1 MEQFKNIRRV
11 DLETGEPAVFS
22 VRQLYYADKKANR
35 IGAMV
40 YANGEPV
47 ALTGTCSG
55 TAIRAD
61 GTTVPMTGAISGNTA
76 YVDLIQDCYAIEGEI
91 RIFVKIT
98 SGDVTATLAAA
109 VGNVRL
115 TETNAVIDPGT
126 IIPSVSALISAID
139 DAVASIPA
147 DYSDLLAAIAPDY
160 ADLTFPVKKGTF
172 CWHSGTLYTAKQDI
186 DTSESWT
193 ASHWVSSPLANELSW
208 RIDGVK
214 SALVQTNDNIGGEFG
229 GWVVGHVTSN
239 GFTTDSKYGMSNVIH
254 APAGSKLIVDGG
266 GYYFN
271 VFALTKVGD
280 SGVTTSDYAYSSTLV
295 SGYLSNPVDMVI
307 ENETYLII
315 DCRNGNSYSASTN
328 IDVSAI
334 PIVANLYAGLVLDA
348 YNAPIPDNSVTKE
361 KTTFWVHEKSA
372 NLFNP
377 ADSGNIVRGK
387 YVNTSDGALNGNA
400 NYFVAYTKLEGPGD
414 YALIVNTALYGTT
427 NAKAIHFYDADKTYI
442 RKIDGTYLDTTVTD
456 RPLKVTVP
464 QSVINSGAVYIGW
477 TGKISQI
484 NDLMFVKA
492 STYPSTYESYVDIWT
507 MPGLPYNE
515 NPLFGQFASF
525 NGDSICY
532 GAGYAGGYGAI
543 ISSENSMKYQN
554 IGVAGGTI
562 TSGTTYAGGGN
573 RYWINEHISDMDE
586 DADYAI
592 VEGGVN
598 DSSLQVTLGE
608 ITEDYNSALDTTTF
622 YGAMESICKQLT
634 VRYKGKKYG
643 FIIVHQ
649 MSRGL
654 RPGGAYH
661 QAVIECCSKWGVP
674 CLDLS
679 TQIPPFGFFTSAS
692 ESLYALRTEYT
703 KDGDGWHPNEDGYR
717 KYYVDKITAWMKTL

>member
-11 DLETGEPAVFS
+11 DLETGEPAAFS

-40 YANGEPV
+40 YANGDPV

-98 SGDVTATLAAA
+98 SGNVTATLAAA

-147 DYSDLLAAIAPDY
+147 DYSALLAAIAPDY

-172 CWHSGTLYTAKQDI
+172 CWHSGTLYTAKRDI

-193 ASHWVSSPLANELSW
+193 ASHWVSSSLANELSW
-208 RIDGVK
+208 RVDDVK
-214 SALVQTNDNIGGEFG
+214 SALIQTNDNIGGKFG
-229 GWVVGHVTSN
+229 GWVVGHVTSS
-239 GFTTDSKYGMSNVIH
+239 GFSTDSKYGMSNVIH

-280 SGVTTSDYAYSSTLV
+280 SGVVTSDYAYSSTLV

-315 DCRNGNSYSASTN
+315 DCRNKASYTASTN

-442 RKIDGTYLDTTVTD
+442 SKIDGTYLDTTVTD
-456 RPLKVTVP
+456 RPLKVTVT

-532 GAGYAGGYGAI
+532 GAGYTGGYGAI

-692 ESLYALRTEYT
+692 ESLYALRTECT
-703 KDGDGWHPNEDGYR
+703 KDGDGWHPNEEGYR

>member
-1 MEQFKNIRRV
+1 MSR
-11 DLETGEPAVFS
+11 
-22 VRQLYYADKKANR
+22 
-35 IGAMV
+35 
-40 YANGEPV
+40 
-47 ALTGTCSG
+47 
-55 TAIRAD
+55 
-61 GTTVPMTGAISGNTA
+61 
-76 YVDLIQDCYAIEGEI
+76 
-91 RIFVKIT
+91 
-98 SGDVTATLAAA
+98 
-109 VGNVRL
+109 
-115 TETNAVIDPGT
+115 
-126 IIPSVSALISAID
+126 
-139 DAVASIPA
+139 
-147 DYSDLLAAIAPDY
+147 
-160 ADLTFPVKKGTF
+160 
-172 CWHSGTLYTAKQDI
+172 
-186 DTSESWT
+186 
-193 ASHWVSSPLANELSW
+193 
-208 RIDGVK
+208 K
-214 SALVQTNDNIGGEFG
+214 SALNQTNDNIGGEFG

-239 GFTTDSKYGMSNVIH
+239 GFTTDAKYGMSNVIH
-254 APAGSKLIVDGG
+254 APKGSKLTVDGG

-280 SGVTTSDYAYSSTLV
+280 SGVVTSDYAYSSTLV

-334 PIVANLYAGLVLDA
+334 PIVANLYAGLVLEA

-372 NLFNP
+372 NLFNS
-377 ADSGNIVRGK
+377 ADSENIVRGK
-387 YVNTSDGALNGNA
+387 YVNTSNGALNDNA
-400 NYFVAYTKLEGPGD
+400 NYFVAYTKLEGTGD
-414 YALIVNTALYGTT
+414 YTLIVNTGLYGTS
-427 NAKAIHFYDADKTYI
+427 NAKAIHFYDANKTYI
-442 RKIDGTYLDTTVTD
+442 SQIDGTYLDTTVTD

-484 NDLMFVKA
+484 SDLMLVKA

-507 MPGLPYNE
+507 IPGLPYNE
-515 NPLFGQFASF
+515 NPLFGKFASF

-532 GAGYAGGYGAI
+532 GVGYTGGYGAI

-562 TSGTTYAGGGN
+562 TSGTTYEGGGN

-598 DSSLQVTLGE
+598 DSSLQVTLGA
-608 ITEDYNSALDTTTF
+608 ITEDYDSVLDTTTF

-634 VRYKGKKYG
+634 ERYNGKKYG

-674 CLDLS
+674 VLDLS
-679 TQIPPFGFFTSAS
+679 TQIPAFGFFTSTTT
-692 ESLYALRTEYT
+692 ELYTLREEYT
-703 KDGDGWHPNEDGYR
+703 NNGDGWHPNEEGYR